1 MAKNLNGRITARL
14 CPKTI
19 ISFTKTDKPAT
30 MPALLSVEYST
41 LHQGTI
47 HYRAF
52 LKCTNPCLL
61 SIVNGEKAEYP
72 ITEKYKTIRDVSVHL
87 YLVRT
92 RMKLLAAWEK
102 SLTYMSDKGDDSAE
116 IAAAAKKKKGKK

>member
-1 MAKNLNGRITARL
+1 MNG
-14 CPKTI
+14 
-19 ISFTKTDKPAT
+19 
-30 MPALLSVEYST
+30 V
-41 LHQGTI
+41 
-47 HYRAF
+47 
-52 LKCTNPCLL
+52 
-61 SIVNGEKAEYP
+61 KAEYP
-72 ITEKYKTIRDVSVHL
+72 ITNKYKTMRDISYEL